1 MRIWKA
7 CPNEPCGILTVIRWR
22 AALYLYSSLSYIH
35 YLVGAPRW
43 RQTLLTTFFG
53 IVQFGIMAVLLNV
66 VSNFFRGL
74 LSRYVST
81 LVRSGVWPRRRVGDV
96 RRRVWRVERHPLHVG
111 PESAKPLTAHWLSD
125 IIIIIII
132 IIDPAPS
139 VRPSVTRFCISVGAR
154 IGSGAIPETRPLF
167 AHANV
172 SAPRMA
178 KSDGGKGRRE
188 CCARLR
194 DNWPS

>member
-35 YLVGAPRW
+35 YLVGVPRW
-43 RQTLLTTFFG
+43 RQALLTTFFG

-66 VSNFFRGL
+66 VSIFLRGL
-74 LSRYVST
+74 LSRHVST

-96 RRRVWRVERHPLHVG
+96 RRRVWRIERHPLHVG

-132 IIDPAPS
+132 DPAPS
-139 VRPSVTRFCISVGAR
+139 VRYAFLHFSRRAHRFGGHPGNASVVRAC
-154 IGSGAIPETRPLF
+154 
-167 AHANV
+167 
-172 SAPRMA
+172 
-178 KSDGGKGRRE
+178 
-188 CCARLR
+188 
-194 DNWPS
+194 